1 MNNKFLRPDKMKKLS
16 IHTITH
22 VPYEGLGCIDQW
34 IDNNNHQS
42 GYTRVYED
50 HRFPDVKD
58 IDWLIVMGGP
68 MGVNDEVEFPWLV
81 KEKAFIRKAIENRKT
96 VIGICLGSQLI
107 AEILGARVYPN
118 DQKEIGWYDIKLTET
133 AMKHPLFG
141 NFEEQFPVFHWH
153 GDTFDI
159 PVGSDLLMSS
169 DICVNQAF
177 IYKKNVLGLQ
187 FHLEVTEHSL
197 QGMIANG
204 KKELVESN
212 TIQSAE
218 MITDQTIYIEENNL
232 KMFQILDYFEQQSE
246 DTGLHLLSEE
256 SVIKK
261 RTNIH

>member
-1 MNNKFLRPDKMKKLS
+1 MRKLS
-16 IHTITH
+16 IHTLTH

-34 IDNNNHQS
+34 IKNNNHHS
-42 GYTRVYED
+42 GHTRVYED
-50 HRFPDVKD
+50 HQFPDIKD

-68 MGVNDEVEFPWLV
+68 MGVGDDVEYPWLV

-107 AEILGARVYPN
+107 AEILGAKVYPN
-118 DQKEIGWYDIKLTET
+118 DQKEIGWYDVKLTET
-133 AMKHPLFG
+133 AMRHPLFE

-169 DICVNQAF
+169 DLCVNQAF
-177 IYKKNVLGLQ
+177 LYKQSVLGLQ
-187 FHLEVTEHSL
+187 FHLEVMEQSL
-197 QGMIANG
+197 QGMIKNG
-204 KKELVESN
+204 KKELLESSS
-212 TIQSAE
+212 IQSAE

-232 KMFQILDYFEQQSE
+232 KMFQILDYFEQLSL
-246 DTGLHLLSEE
+246 DISLHSLTEE
-256 SVIKK
+256 SRIKN